1 MSNKI
6 KFHLDENVGNAIA
19 TGLRIRGID
28 TTTSP
33 EQGPIGA
40 SDEQQLAF
48 CLSQIRE
55 TLILLQNPN
64 NELLLSIVS
73 LWEMQ
78 IKIQLGKLALR
89 DDLELMLKT
98 QQEQNNITLI
108 SITFLHILE
117 LKNLPLHH
125 KDPFDRLLIAQSKVE
140 NVTLISRD
148 SVFQNYD
155 CPVIW

>member
-1 MSNKI
+1 MKLLFDTHTFMWWHSEP
-6 KFHLDENVGNAIA
+6 D
-19 TGLRIRGID
+19 RIPRD
-28 TTTSP
+28 SLT
-33 EQGPIGA
+33 
-40 SDEQQLAF
+40 
-48 CLSQIRE
+48 
-55 TLILLQNPN
+55 LLQNPN
-64 NELLLSIVS
+64 HELLLSIVS

-78 IKIQLGKLALR
+78 IKIQLGKLTLR

-98 QQEQNNITLI
+98 QQEQNNITLL

-125 KDPFDRLLIAQSKVE
+125 KDPFDRLLLAQSKVE
-140 NVTLISRD
+140 NATLISRD

>member
-1 MSNKI
+1 MWWHSEP
-6 KFHLDENVGNAIA
+6 D
-19 TGLRIRGID
+19 RI
-28 TTTSP
+28 P
-33 EQGPIGA
+33 
-40 SDEQQLAF
+40 
-48 CLSQIRE
+48 RE

-78 IKIQLGKLALR
+78 IKIQLGKLTLR

-108 SITFLHILE
+108 SINFLHILE

-125 KDPFDRLLIAQSKVE
+125 KDPFDRLLIAQCKVE
-140 NVTLISRD
+140 NATLISRD
-148 SVFQNYD
+148 SVFQKYE

>member
-1 MSNKI
+1 MKLLFDTHTFMWWHSEP
-6 KFHLDENVGNAIA
+6 D
-19 TGLRIRGID
+19 RI
-28 TTTSP
+28 P
-33 EQGPIGA
+33 
-40 SDEQQLAF
+40 
-48 CLSQIRE
+48 RE

-78 IKIQLGKLALR
+78 IKIQLGKLTLR

-98 QQEQNNITLI
+98 QQEQNNINLI

-125 KDPFDRLLIAQSKVE
+125 KDPFDRLLIAQCKVE
-140 NVTLISRD
+140 NATLISRD